1 LSSGKPTNIAASVR
15 QKLLNLARDTSR
27 PFSEVLQFYAM
38 ERFLYR
44 VSVSEYKD
52 KLILKG
58 ALMLIAWQAPSS
70 RPTTDLDFLGKLS
83 NDPGSV
89 ADMIRAICKTT
100 VEDDG
105 LVFDSAS
112 VTAESITEDADYM
125 GIRVRLTGK
134 LENARV
140 TMQLDIGFGDILIA
154 APEKIEYPTLLG
166 MPKPVISGYSRESSI
181 AEKLEAMVKL
191 GMANSRMKDFYDI
204 WFLSCWFEFEGAVLV
219 EAISATFDKR
229 GTALSESPVV
239 FSTDFVESPQ
249 KQTQWSAFISK
260 NGLTDA
266 PPTIKEVVAEI
277 KSFLKPVIEAII
289 GHQSAPR
296 VWSAKTKWN
305 LPSKR

>member
-1 LSSGKPTNIAASVR
+1 
-15 QKLLNLARDTSR
+15 
-27 PFSEVLQFYAM
+27 M
-38 ERFLYR
+38 ERFLFR

-70 RPTTDLDFLGKLS
+70 RPTTDIDFLGKLS
-83 NDPGSV
+83 NDPATV
-89 ADMIRAICKTT
+89 ADITRAICKTL

-105 LVFDSAS
+105 LLFDSAAL
-112 VTAESITEDADYM
+112 TAESITEDADYR
-125 GIRVRLTGK
+125 GIRVRFTGK

-140 TMQLDIGFGDILIA
+140 TMQLDIGFGDILIP

-204 WFLSCWFEFEGAVLV
+204 CFLSRWFEFDGAVLV

-229 GTALSESPVV
+229 GTVLSESLAV

-249 KQTQWSAFISK
+249 KQTQWSAFIRK
-260 NGLTDA
+260 NRLAGA
-266 PPTIKEVVAEI
+266 PLTIKEVAGEI
-277 KSFLKPVIEAII
+277 QMFLGPII
-289 GHQSAPR
+289 GAIVSHGSVPR
-296 VWSAKTKWN
+296 VWSANIKWN
-305 LPSKR
+305 LPS